1 MSGTADEFSPYR
13 GAFLSYMIGGE
24 FGFFPLSAAGV
35 YANGYLAVRL
45 TLSPSAVKYTND
57 AEKSV
62 FVRSN
67 TPVPF
72 PVIKGYR
79 IKKNGAVLKEV
90 DKNVNFITDND
101 GSSDD
106 AYEIEVLYEDPTNAD
121 APELSP
127 AVAPSVYPSQLAADG
142 VLNIANAERVHGTTI
157 HFTLTCGFDEV
168 YFLINYSTNLKR
180 LNGDIPVR
188 TTPHISCLSVFR
200 VKVGTH
206 PHDIGCKLTTTQ
218 QTCRSRKAWWRASKG
233 LLCKG

>member
-1 MSGTADEFSPYR
+1 
-13 GAFLSYMIGGE
+13 MIGGE

-121 APELSP
+121 APELAP

-142 VLNIANAERVHGTTI
+142 VLNIANAERVQRI
-157 HFTLTCGFDEV
+157 AV
-168 YFLINYSTNLKR
+168 YTVDGKQVFSMDRPASQIVLGHLAEGAYIVVLATE
-180 LNGDIPVR
+180 NGNITER
-188 TTPHISCLSVFR
+188 VFR
-200 VKVGTH
+200 
-206 PHDIGCKLTTTQ
+206 
-218 QTCRSRKAWWRASKG
+218 
-233 LLCKG
+233 